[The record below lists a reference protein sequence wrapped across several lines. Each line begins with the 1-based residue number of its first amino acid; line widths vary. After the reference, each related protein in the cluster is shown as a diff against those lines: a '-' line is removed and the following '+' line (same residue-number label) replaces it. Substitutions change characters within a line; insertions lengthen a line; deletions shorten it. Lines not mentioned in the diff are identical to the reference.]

1 MQEEKGITSRRDTPE
16 ALRERS
22 YLAELNKK
30 PLLQRW
36 RGYLK
41 LSGPAA
47 VEAAT
52 TLGAGSF
59 ASAVVMGAAYGY
71 KMLWIPLYSYGLG
84 LFMLA
89 LAARFVATSDI
100 PIIEAQNKYHT
111 RLVGT
116 FATGIVACYLA
127 MVVFTFG
134 QYALGSD
141 ALESLFSLVGINFPR
156 STNWIIIFIISAF
169 LSLMYGRRGSI
180 RYVRYVENALK
191 LMIAIMLITFL
202 AVVLKTGVNIRAMLR
217 GLLIPTVPRGIEGI
231 TIAIAGL
238 TAAMG
243 VGDWVQFHYAMHARG
258 FSDQHEP
265 LARFDMTFM
274 GLLPVTVVLSL
285 VSIAFAE
292 VYSGN
297 PNIPLDSSELAAGLV
312 GVLPSVWIKAA
323 FFIGIEAI
331 CISTVV
337 GMSILGA
344 TAFCQAV
351 GWAPDP
357 DTLHW
362 KILIMTPQIGLL
374 GAFLGKPIWAVITVA
389 SLQSLFNWLSG
400 ISWYLLG
407 NDKRYLGE
415 KCVKSRFF
423 NFGILLSVTVLN
435 LVFFTFILS
444 KLGVW
449 PE

>member
-1 MQEEKGITSRRDTPE
+1 MEEKKGITSRRDTPE
-16 ALRERS
+16 ALQERA

-36 RGYLK
+36 IGYLK
-41 LSGPAA
+41 LTGPAA
-47 VEAAT
+47 MEAAT
-52 TLGAGSF
+52 TLGAGSCT
-59 ASAVVMGAAYGY
+59 AAIVMGAAYGY

-89 LAARFVATSDI
+89 LAARFVVASDI

-111 RLVGT
+111 KLIGT

-156 STNWIIIFIISAF
+156 NTNWTVIFIISTF
-169 LSLMYGRRGSI
+169 LSLMYGRRGSV
-180 RYVRYVENALK
+180 RYVRYVENAIK
-191 LMIAIMLITFL
+191 IIIAIMLISFL
-202 AVVLKTGVNIRAMLR
+202 AVVLNTGINIKATFK
-217 GLLIPTVPRGIEGI
+217 GLLIPTIPKGIEGI
-231 TIAIAGL
+231 TVAIAGL

-243 VGDWVQFHYAMHARG
+243 VADWVQFHYLMHARG

-265 LARFDMTFM
+265 LARFDMIFT
-274 GLLPVTVVLSL
+274 GLLPVTIVLSL

-312 GVLPSVWIKAA
+312 GILPSIWVKAA

-331 CISTVV
+331 CISTIV

-344 TAFCQAV
+344 TSFCQAV
-351 GWAPDP
+351 GWTPDP

-362 KILIMTPQIGLL
+362 KILILTPQIGLL

-389 SLQSLFNWLSG
+389 ALQSLFNWVTG
-400 ISWYLLG
+400 MSWYLLG

-415 KCVKSRFF
+415 KRVKSRIF
-423 NFGILLSVTVLN
+423 NFGILLSVLVLN